1 MAKMIPAATG
11 FLLFPCVEGA
21 LSPVVPILEAVQK
34 MTQNRDDFED
44 LCESIE
50 IVTMLQEKISRMS
63 RHHELPSTVLLLQE
77 IQQKLGEFEARQKK
91 SLKRRVKEFATSTSV
106 GHELARYRTRLKRL
120 RSNFIQMYLLH
131 HLHLIMLPP
140 DAPLRPAY
148 STEEKISSRKC
159 MTTTLRMSESDIFT
173 DVFFL
178 DASTIDTIKSGLKNI
193 ALTRSI
199 GTEDVD
205 VSRWLAS
212 RKAEWL
218 LIFDNADDPSINLA
232 HYFPQSSSGNIL
244 ITSRNPKLHVHAPD
258 AHHHISDME
267 EEDAVQLLLAS
278 AVESHTTETE
288 TLAAEIVKVLHC
300 FPLAVVQAGAFIAQ
314 TGKLRNYLT
323 LYKKNRGQ
331 LLSRVP
337 AQSHDKY
344 AWSVYTTWD
353 ISFKCLG
360 PLAAKFLQICSF
372 LHHDGISETIFS
384 NAATYEPGPLGP
396 TEEQIKEP
404 REFLGN
410 FLTQAGTW
418 DELRFID
425 ITTEIQGYSLIHQD
439 PNTNQLS
446 MHPLVHDWSRNTIL
460 GTDSTCKCTAAILA
474 MSVVYQDQV
483 FLIKL
488 LPHINSVLHV
498 NPQVTHKFRYPYQAV
513 YYHSG
518 HFNKAQ
524 ELCEALLEDRRH
536 TIGSEHPHTLTATL
550 CLAKAY
556 WKLGKFTDA
565 EQLAVPVMEK
575 CKEIFGTNHPA
586 TTISM
591 GFLALTYFALGK
603 FSDAEELQV
612 TVLKTREQ
620 ELGTEHPDTL
630 RGMANLATTYLKLG
644 KITDAAELQV
654 SVLEKMRLILG
665 PEHPHT
671 LASMGNLASTYYH
684 LEKFTQA
691 EELQVSVLQRREQIL
706 GWERNRSPM
715 LFVGPENN
723 SIVPKGGQ
731 ESKPFEPLAINS
743 RNAKKPPDG
752 LNGCIANTLL
762 GAEHPKLSSNVKS
775 CRTYWKLGKF
785 VEAEQLRVTVQE
797 EDNLDIEFRASSYHA
812 RRGRGT
818 GGRGARRDRGL
829 RMFLG
834 GIRVE
839 GDKCEVRKKDGQREG
854 GGRGEGG
861 RRRGRWKEGRGR
873 EGRELGGWKASSE
886 RVCEARKE
894 EGTKAG
900 GRAGGRKS
908 GRDKNGRTRA
918 GRQTGEEG
926 GTGGGGGRM
935 GRGDAWMVQRWMEME
950 TGRMKES
957 RERGGERGG
966 RRVVIGTSPTIE
978 LSVAYTLLLLVDASE
993 VRCAGF
999 GRRRLK
1005 KRAAESRLPRLA
1017 QHFLRRGGV
1026 GGGGGSAVQLHSIN
1040 TCILVITL
1048 SHNGK

>member
-1 MAKMIPAATG
+1 MTSTLRPATPSMVGAATTSPDWLANLILTAKMITAAAG
-11 FLLFPCVEGA
+11 FLPFPCVKGA

-44 LCESIE
+44 LCESIVE
-50 IVTMLQEKISRMS
+50 IVTMLQEKISRHGVDTTS
-63 RHHELPSTVLLLQE
+63 CLQRFCEELQSLLQE
-77 IQQKLGEFEARQKK
+77 IQQKLGEFEAKQKK
-91 SLKRRVKEFATSTSV
+91 SLKRRLKEFASSTSV

-120 RSNFIQMYLLH
+120 RSNFILTSMAQLNINANVSATPLAPHHVTTRCPPPSRIFHGRKNILQKMHDYYSQDVGKQHVCLLH
-131 HLHLIMLPP
+131 GLGGAGKTQICLKFL
-140 DAPLRPAY
+140 DE
-148 STEEKISSRKC
+148 TDESR
-159 MTTTLRMSESDIFT
+159 FT

-205 VSRWLAS
+205 ASRWLAS

-218 LIFDNADDPSINLA
+218 LIFDNADDPSINLV

-288 TLAAEIVKVLHC
+288 TLAAEIVKALALMILSFIV
-300 FPLAVVQAGAFIAQ
+300 FPLLLFKQ
-314 TGKLRNYLT
+314 
-323 LYKKNRGQ
+323 KNRGQ

-360 PLAAKFLQICSF
+360 PLAAKFLQICSC

-404 REFLGN
+404 REFLDN
-410 FLTQAGTW
+410 FLTQVGAW
-418 DELRFID
+418 DELRFTD

-439 PNTNQLS
+439 PNTNQFS

-460 GTDSTCKCTAAILA
+460 GTDSICKCTAAILA
-474 MSVVYQDQV
+474 MSVVYNDQV
-483 FLIKL
+483 FLTKL
-488 LPHINSVLHV
+488 LPHINSVLHGD
-498 NPQVTHKFRYPYQAV
+498 PQVAHKFRYPYYEV
-513 YYHSG
+513 YYQSG

-524 ELCEALLEDRRH
+524 ELCEALLEDRKH
-536 TIGSEHPHTLTATL
+536 TFGSEHPYTLTAMI

-591 GFLALTYFALGK
+591 GFLALTYFALEK
-603 FSDAEELQV
+603 FSDAEELQL

-630 RGMANLATTYLKLG
+630 RGMANLAITYLKLG

-654 SVLEKMRLILG
+654 PVLEKMRLILG

-671 LASMGNLASTYYH
+671 LTSMGNLASTYYH

-706 GWERNRSPM
+706 G
-715 LFVGPENN
+715 
-723 SIVPKGGQ
+723 
-731 ESKPFEPLAINS
+731 
-743 RNAKKPPDG
+743 
-752 LNGCIANTLL
+752 
-762 GAEHPKLSSNVKS
+762 AEHPDTLRAMSNLAE
-775 CRTYWKLGKF
+775 TYWKLGKV
-785 VEAEQLRVTVQE
+785 VEAEQLQGTVRE
-797 EDNLDIEFRASSYHA
+797 RKTSTSGPDNQATMRDTGVAPVERGT
-812 RRGRGT
+812 RRG
-818 GGRGARRDRGL
+818 
-829 RMFLG
+829 
-834 GIRVE
+834 
-839 GDKCEVRKKDGQREG
+839 
-854 GGRGEGG
+854 
-861 RRRGRWKEGRGR
+861 
-873 EGRELGGWKASSE
+873 
-886 RVCEARKE
+886 
-894 EGTKAG
+894 
-900 GRAGGRKS
+900 
-908 GRDKNGRTRA
+908 
-918 GRQTGEEG
+918 
-926 GTGGGGGRM
+926 
-935 GRGDAWMVQRWMEME
+935 
-950 TGRMKES
+950 
-957 RERGGERGG
+957 
-966 RRVVIGTSPTIE
+966 
-978 LSVAYTLLLLVDASE
+978 
-993 VRCAGF
+993 
-999 GRRRLK
+999 
-1005 KRAAESRLPRLA
+1005 
-1017 QHFLRRGGV
+1017 
-1026 GGGGGSAVQLHSIN
+1026 
-1040 TCILVITL
+1040 
-1048 SHNGK
+1048 